1 MEELSLLIGDF
12 IRYWG
17 FKQIHGRIW
26 SLIYL
31 SEKPLDASDLM
42 QSLGVSK
49 ALMSLSLKDLLNY
62 DVIRETQKTE
72 RGTQA
77 YQANPDVLS
86 VITNVLR
93 TREKKM
99 LAQISTAHKLVASLP
114 ETDKTNLNI
123 KRERLQSLG
132 AMIQEAE
139 ATLDGLLG
147 LAQLDLGA
155 WSQITSPETLGESSS
170 NQNSSS

>member
-1 MEELSLLIGDF
+1 MGHMCSRPEMEELSNLIGDF

-31 SEKPLDASDLM
+31 SEKPLDASELM
-42 QSLGVSK
+42 QGLGVSK

-62 DVIRETQKTE
+62 DVIRETHKTE

-77 YQANPDVLS
+77 YEANPQVLD
-86 VITNVLR
+86 VITGVLR

-114 ETDKTNLNI
+114 ESDQKSLNI
-123 KRERLQSLG
+123 NPERLKSLG
-132 AMIQEAE
+132 SMIHEAE
-139 ATLDGLLG
+139 ATLDGMLS
-147 LAQLDLGA
+147 LAQLDLKT
-155 WSQITSPETLGESSS
+155 WSNVIDSPNQES
-170 NQNSSS
+170 

>member
-1 MEELSLLIGDF
+1 MCSRPEMEELSNLIGDF

-31 SEKPLDASDLM
+31 SSTPLDASDLM

-62 DVIRETQKTE
+62 DVIRESHKTE
-72 RGTQA
+72 RGTQT
-77 YQANPDVLS
+77 YEANPNVLD

-99 LAQISTAHKLVASLP
+99 LAQISTAHKLLASLP
-114 ETDKTNLNI
+114 EGDQKNLNI
-123 KRERLQSLG
+123 DYAKLKSLG
-132 AMIQEAE
+132 SMIHEAE
-139 ATLDGLLG
+139 ATLDGMLG
-147 LAQLDLGA
+147 LASIDLNT
-155 WSQITSPETLGESSS
+155 WSNFTGSSS
-170 NQNSSS
+170 GDAS